1 VGVACRLRDEAA
13 CDNLVLPNFK
23 RRNYLMQNSKF
34 IHLGIDTGNGACKI
48 FGAPGGLELVS
59 QVAANQNQQ
68 ILSTMGLRKSRAPLS
83 VQNTSGQFYVGPG
96 AHDYG
101 RPVEAFDADRFT
113 GTPEMRA
120 LLHGALTRYQQRYG
134 QFNAQ
139 LSVVVGLPNEILAGD
154 QAEQN
159 VEVAK
164 SWVRGPHEWTAD
176 NQIYN
181 LEISEVR
188 VASQATGGLFDYL
201 LDAEGTFIPERAGAF
216 SGELGIISIGF
227 GTVELLVV
235 RDRVP
240 VQKFTAGAASGVR
253 RLLEISNG
261 AREYSLGEL
270 DSLLRAGKLDI
281 REALP
286 VWEREVLGIIERQW
300 GTAWRRFATVLIMGG
315 GAILLKNSLPY
326 KFKGKSHIPDE
337 PVQAIAR
344 GLYKLSLLQQAR
356 KGR

>member
-1 VGVACRLRDEAA
+1 
-13 CDNLVLPNFK
+13 
-23 RRNYLMQNSKF
+23 MQNSKF

-59 QVAANQNQQ
+59 QVAISDN
-68 ILSTMGLRKSRAPLS
+68 LKVVHTLGLQRAKIPLS
-83 VQNTSGQFYVGPG
+83 IQNEGGQFYVGLN

-101 RPVEAFDADRFT
+101 RPVENLDADRFT

-134 QFNAQ
+134 KFSTPI
-139 LSVVVGLPNEILAGD
+139 SVVVGLPNEVLTGD
-154 QAEQN
+154 QAN
-159 VEVAK
+159 KNISRVK
-164 SWVRGPHEWTAD
+164 SWIVGPHEWMAGK
-176 NQIYN
+176 QKYK
-181 LEISEVR
+181 LEIAQVQ
-188 VASQATGGLFDYL
+188 VASQASAGLFDYL
-201 LDAEGTFIPERAGAF
+201 LNSDGSFIPERTSAF
-216 SGELGIISIGF
+216 SGEIGIVSIGF
-227 GTVELLVV
+227 GTVEVMVV

-270 DSLLRAGKLDI
+270 DNQLRAGQLDI
-281 REALP
+281 RASLP

-315 GAILLKNSLPY
+315 GAVLLRNTLPY
-326 KFKGKSHIPDE
+326 KFQGKSFIPDE

-356 KGR
+356 KGK